1 MQRVCVFCGSRTG
14 GRTSYAES
22 ARAMG
27 AALARRGLAL
37 VYGGGSVGLMG
48 AMADAALA
56 AGGEVIGVIPGAL
69 DAREVGHHGI
79 TRLEVVPSMHARKAR
94 MAELADAFVALPGGI
109 GTLEELAEILTWA
122 ALGMHAKPV
131 GLLDVDG
138 YFDRLVG
145 FLDHAEAEGFMGP
158 EQRSFLVSAATP
170 DGLLERF
177 ERFVPPAVR
186 AWLPPSAT

>member
-14 GRTSYAES
+14 VRPTYVES

-27 AALARRGLAL
+27 RALARKGIGL
-37 VYGGGSVGLMG
+37 VYGGGSIGLMG

-56 AGGEVIGVIPGAL
+56 AGGEVVGVIPGAL
-69 DAREVGHHGI
+69 DAREVGHHGL

-122 ALGMHAKPV
+122 ALGMHAKPI

-138 YFDRLVG
+138 YFDRLLAFLAHAEGEG
-145 FLDHAEAEGFMGP
+145 FLGP
-158 EQRSFLVSAATP
+158 EQRGFLVSAGTP
-170 DGLLERF
+170 DALLEGF
-177 ERFVPPAVR
+177 ASFVPPSVR
-186 AWLPPSAT
+186 AWLPPAAT